1 MKYTIGAQQREL
13 FWDVAK
19 ALAIFCVIWGHTVCN
34 LSVDLSGW
42 LTDPVN
48 SVIIPFHMPLFMFIS
63 GYFAFSSLAKNP
75 LSTIKKKTR
84 QLLLPSITW
93 FFLLSIFALVF
104 HRNLSPERIKD
115 IVTTLPISYWFLKAL
130 FLCYFITILGA
141 VVYRWNKWMLPL
153 YILLVGCMAEQLNY
167 VSTISMLPFFLLGL
181 ACNKYR
187 DRVFDKSIWLFSGCS
202 LIFISIICLYHTN
215 NYNIYYFP
223 FKFDLGGVRTLILRI
238 IVGFCGSLAIL
249 IFLKW
254 LVERCAS
261 STIIRLIGKVG
272 TLTLGIYCIQA
283 FFAEGL
289 FKSFAGLTKGMAPSI
304 YFYVLTPLAS
314 LGVVLISVVI
324 IKYIKKSRWLNFLL
338 LGEKLKQ

>member
-1 MKYTIGAQQREL
+1 MKYTIDARQREL

-34 LSVDLSGW
+34 LSMELNGW

-48 SVIIPFHMPLFMFIS
+48 SVIIHFHMPLFMFIS
-63 GYFAFSSLAKNP
+63 GYFAFSSLSRDPWITFRNKA
-75 LSTIKKKTR
+75 R
-84 QLLLPSITW
+84 QLLLPSLTW
-93 FFLLSIFALVF
+93 FIVLSMLAIAF
-104 HRNLSPERIKD
+104 HRNLSSDRIKD
-115 IVTTLPISYWFLKAL
+115 ILTTLPVSYWFLKAL
-130 FLCYFITILGA
+130 FLCYVITIIGA
-141 VVYRWNKWMLPL
+141 VIYHWHKWGLLL
-153 YILLVGCMAEQLNY
+153 YILLIGCFAEQLNY

-215 NYNIYYFP
+215 NYNIHYFP